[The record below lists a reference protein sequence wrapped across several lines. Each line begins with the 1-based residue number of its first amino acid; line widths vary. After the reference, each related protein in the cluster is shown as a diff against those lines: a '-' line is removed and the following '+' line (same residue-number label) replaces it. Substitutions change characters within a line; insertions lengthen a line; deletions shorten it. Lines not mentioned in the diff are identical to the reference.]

1 MTSNAYTLIVS
12 ESKQARIMLNK
23 IPGLSQVQ
31 NFTTKNPSKKL
42 EQLSK
47 TPGLKNDLIIR
58 AARGERTE
66 RAPVWVMRQAGRYL
80 PEFRKIRENFEFFEC
95 CRNPEVASEITIQP
109 VRRYDGL
116 LDAAVIFSDI
126 LVIPQAMGM
135 EVEMVQ
141 GKGPTFLMPLDS
153 PKDLSRLTKVDV
165 RKDLGYVLEAIRL
178 TRAKLAGRVPVI
190 GFCGAPWT
198 LMAYMI
204 EGGGSKTW
212 EKAKRWLF
220 DLSLIHI

>member
-80 PEFRKIRENFEFFEC
+80 PEFRKFARTLSSLN
-95 CRNPEVASEITIQP
+95 
-109 VRRYDGL
+109 
-116 LDAAVIFSDI
+116 AAETQKLRQKS
-126 LVIPQAMGM
+126 LYNRCAAM
-135 EVEMVQ
+135 
-141 GKGPTFLMPLDS
+141 
-153 PKDLSRLTKVDV
+153 
-165 RKDLGYVLEAIRL
+165 
-178 TRAKLAGRVPVI
+178 
-190 GFCGAPWT
+190 
-198 LMAYMI
+198 MAYW
-204 EGGGSKTW
+204 TP
-212 EKAKRWLF
+212 
-220 DLSLIHI
+220 LSSFLIYS